1 MGYNEAMAQ
10 ITSNGSTFDVADGTR
25 LVLALEENGVDI
37 LHRCGGWAK
46 CTTCKVTFASG
57 EPSTMTEAE
66 KELLEAR
73 DLAGSA
79 RLACQIEC
87 QGEMSVTAGMTVS
100 GTDFDEPGTV
110 PETGITP
117 EPVWIES

>member
-1 MGYNEAMAQ
+1 M
-10 ITSNGSTFDVADGTR
+10 
-25 LVLALEENGVDI
+25 ALEENGIDI
-37 LHRCGGWAK
+37 LHRCGGWGK
-46 CTTCKVTFASG
+46 CTTCKVTFVAG

-87 QGEMSVTAGMTVS
+87 QGEMSVIAGMTVS
-100 GTDFDEPGTV
+100 GTDFDEPGTA

-117 EPVWIES
+117 DPVWVES

>member
-1 MGYNEAMAQ
+1 MAQ
-10 ITSNGSTFDVADGTR
+10 ITSNGSTFEVADGTR

-37 LHRCGGWAK
+37 LHRCGGWGK

-57 EPSTMTEAE
+57 EPTVMTEAE

-73 DLAGSA
+73 ELVGEA

-87 QGEMSVTAGMTVS
+87 QGEMTVTAGMTVS
-100 GTDFDEPGTV
+100 ATDFDEPGTA
-110 PETGITP
+110 PEATITP